1 MVAVTALASAA
12 HADLRDRQHKVRD
25 QIGSA
30 QGDLQESSK
39 ELTQAA
45 GALRRAQARLQVAQN
60 KLAVA
65 QGKVDTAARKDA
77 EMQVRLQAAEHDLAV
92 ARTKLEV
99 AKAQMVEQRRQI
111 GELAANNYANG
122 DPALMGLSVI
132 LNSQDVGELT
142 SQMNTV
148 DSLMDRQSGTLERL
162 TAARLRLTAREAKV
176 EQMTATVA
184 VQRKAAAVNLVRTQA
199 LEQAA
204 AKVRSQVASA
214 VADDRA
220 ARAAATRARA
230 ADAVKLRQLKAQ
242 ESSIKKLI
250 LKRARAQKKSS
261 GGYSGSSGGFLS
273 RPVPGEVT
281 SPYGWRT
288 HPIYGYWGL
297 HDGTDFRAYC
307 GTPMRAV
314 ASGTVIARQWSDVY
328 GNRLYLDLG
337 RVNGRNMTAVY
348 NHATSYKASVGERVS
363 RGEVLGWSGT
373 TGWSTACHLHFTVL
387 VDGNPV
393 DPMNYM

>member
-1 MVAVTALASAA
+1 MVSVTALASAA
-12 HADLRDRQHKVRD
+12 HADLRDRQHKVRGE
-25 QIGSA
+25 ISHA

-39 ELTQAA
+39 ELEQAA
-45 GALRRAQARLQVAQN
+45 RQLQRSQTRLQAAQK
-60 KLAVA
+60 KLAAA
-65 QGKVDTAARKDA
+65 QGKVDAAARRDA
-77 EMQVRLQAAEHDLAV
+77 EMQAKLQAAEHDLAV
-92 ARTKLEV
+92 ARAKLKA

-111 GELAANNYANG
+111 GELAASNYANG

-162 TAARLRLTAREAKV
+162 TAARVRLAEREVKV
-176 EQMTATVA
+176 EQMTASVA
-184 VQRKAAAVNLVRTQA
+184 VQRKAAAVNLVRTRA

-204 AKVRSQVASA
+204 AKVRAQVASA
-214 VADDRA
+214 VADNRA
-220 ARAAATRARA
+220 ARAAASRARA

-242 ESSIKKLI
+242 EDKIKQLI
-250 LKRARAQKKSS
+250 LKRARAQKKSG

-273 RPVPGEVT
+273 RPVPGVVT
-281 SPYGWRT
+281 SPYGWRV
-288 HPIYGYWGL
+288 HPIYGYYGL
-297 HDGTDFRAYC
+297 HDGTDFRAAC

-348 NHATSYKASVGERVS
+348 NHATSYSVGVGARVS
-363 RGEVLGWSGT
+363 RGQVLGSSGT

-387 VDGNPV
+387 VNGNPV
-393 DPMNYM
+393 DPMKYM

>member
-1 MVAVTALASAA
+1 MVLAAALTSAA
-12 HADLRDRQHKVRD
+12 HADDLRDRQHKVRG
-25 QIGSA
+25 QISSA

-39 ELTQAA
+39 ELAA
-45 GALRRAQARLQVAQN
+45 AARQLQRSQARLQAAQ
-60 KLAVA
+60 KRLGVA
-65 QGKVDTAARKDA
+65 QGRVDAAARRDA
-77 EMQVRLQAAEHDLAV
+77 EMQARLQAAEHDLAV
-92 ARTKLEV
+92 ARAKLQA

-148 DSLMDRQSGTLERL
+148 DSLMDRQRGTLERL
-162 TAARLRLTAREAKV
+162 TAARLRLAARETKV
-176 EQMTATVA
+176 EQMTASVA

-204 AKVRSQVASA
+204 ARVRTEVATA
-214 VADDRA
+214 VADNRA
-220 ARAAATRARA
+220 ARAAASKARA
-230 ADAVKLRQLKAQ
+230 ADAIKLRELKSQ
-242 ESSIKKLI
+242 ENRIKKLI
-250 LKRARAQKKSS
+250 LKRARAQKS
-261 GGYSGSSGGFLS
+261 GGYSGQSGGFLS
-273 RPVPGEVT
+273 RPVPGPVT
-281 SPYGWRT
+281 SSYGWRV

-297 HDGTDFRAYC
+297 HDGTDFRAPC
-307 GTPMRAV
+307 GTSMRAV

-348 NHATSYKASVGERVS
+348 NHASSYQAGVGERVA

-373 TGWSTACHLHFTVL
+373 TGWSTACHLHFSVL

-393 DPMNYM
+393 DPMKYM